1 MKFRFLAA
9 AALILLPAGTAGAQ
23 DAAPPATLSPEKCAA
38 LATLTVA
45 PAAIGLPTSGAHVT
59 DAKSV
64 AAAPATPAH
73 CLVSGEIAPIDP
85 AAPPIKF
92 QVALPLGWN
101 GKVLGLGGGG
111 FNGTIPPITSPLYA
125 GSPTA
130 APPLVRGYAVFAS
143 DSGHSGDGAV
153 GGDFMLNDEALAN
166 YLGAALK
173 KTRDT
178 AVAVIAAA
186 YGQAPSRAYFFGG
199 STGGREALWVAGR
212 WPQDWNG
219 VVAFYPARDLT
230 AQVLGAQAV
239 NRAFAAPGAFIPPAK
254 RALLLGAA
262 MEACDGL
269 DGVKD
274 GVISNVTGCNSHFVP
289 ARASYKGK
297 KLRCP
302 DGKEGEDCLS
312 DVQFKA
318 LAVMQTPWRFGFPLA
333 SGVTEFPGYNAYT
346 SDLGIKTG
354 ANQTDQTLL
363 VLGLGT
369 AQPGYPLKPGV
380 SLHAMYGDAFIRFGW
395 VRDPAFNSLTF
406 DPQHPG
412 KYAGRISDLSKV
424 DSSDADLSAFA
435 ARGGKLLILHGQADM
450 IVSSRV
456 TELYYARLRAK
467 MGGAKVD
474 SFLRFYEVPGF
485 SHGVSNT
492 FNAAWDYLSAIE
504 AWTERGKDPGENEVI
519 TDVTGVPGR
528 TRPLCR
534 YPNWPKY
541 KGTGDVNAASSFV
554 CTAGTR

>member
-1 MKFRFLAA
+1 MKFRVLAA
-9 AALILLPAGTAGAQ
+9 AALILIPAGTASAQ
-23 DAAPPATLSPEKCAA
+23 NVAPRHSLSPEKCAG
-38 LATLTVA
+38 LATLQVA
-45 PAAIGLPTSGAHVT
+45 PAALGLPTSGAHVT
-59 DAKSV
+59 EAKSI
-64 AAAPATPAH
+64 AAAAATPAH
-73 CLVSGEIAPIDP
+73 CLISGEIAPIDP

-92 QVALPLGWN
+92 QAALPLEWN
-101 GKVLGLGGGG
+101 GKMLGLGGGG
-111 FNGTIPPITSPLYA
+111 FNGTIPPITSAVYA

-130 APPLVRGYAVFAS
+130 ASPLVRGYVVFAS

-153 GGDFMLNDEALAN
+153 GGDFMLNNEALAN
-166 YLGAALK
+166 YFGAALK
-173 KTRDT
+173 KTRDA

-186 YGQAPSRAYFFGG
+186 YGQAPLRAYFFGG

-239 NRAFAAPGAFIPPAK
+239 NRAFAVPGAFIPPAK
-254 RALLLGAA
+254 RAMLLGAA
-262 MEACDGL
+262 METCDKL

-274 GVISNVTGCNSHFVP
+274 GVISNVPACNARFIP

-302 DGKEGEDCLS
+302 GGKAGEDCLS

-318 LAVMQTPWRFGFPLA
+318 LAVMQARWTFGFPLA
-333 SGVTEFPGYNAYT
+333 SGATEFPGYNAYT

-354 ANQTDQTLL
+354 ANPIDQALL

-369 AQPGYPLKPGV
+369 AQPGYPLKLGV
-380 SLHAMYGDAFIRFGW
+380 SLHAMYGDAFIRYGW
-395 VRDPAFNSLTF
+395 ARDPAFNSLKF

-412 KYAGRISDLSKV
+412 KYAGRVSELSKV
-424 DSSDADLSAFA
+424 DASDADLSAFA
-435 ARGGKLLILHGQADM
+435 ARGGKLLIMHGQADM
-450 IVSSRV
+450 IVSSRM
-456 TELYYARLRAK
+456 TELYYARLRKK
-467 MGGAKVD
+467 MGSDKVD
-474 SFLRFYEVPGF
+474 GFLRFYEVPGF

-504 AWTERGKDPGENEVI
+504 AWTEQGKDPGENEVI

-534 YPNWPKY
+534 YPHWPKY
-541 KGTGDVNAASSFV
+541 SGKGDVNTASSFV